1 MRWLIASLL
10 LCSLAPLSLA
20 ADDTPALINEALD
33 KPVAKLEVNGVLR
46 QAMEKITKDTSVP
59 IEAESEVWDLLPWG
73 EQTNISAKIENQT
86 VRQALQAITRKLGLT
101 FEVKETAVL
110 LEPLPALR
118 RLGRR
123 ATAEELA
130 ALETLASTQ
139 LGLKENHIALKA
151 LADAVD
157 QKLSELKSPFAT
169 EYRPGDVVSEKQEI
183 SIPRNATM
191 LEALECIPK
200 QTGAT
205 WYAWGKSILIVSK
218 EDAVRHQLEKTISA
232 RYDGVDVQQVL
243 TELSSRAGV
252 HFDIEPGAIA
262 RISADLRTIR
272 KFRLENVSISQAL
285 ETLAGITGLGYMVKD
300 SGVYVW
306 NSANAPAGRERIVGL
321 ITLPDL
327 GIQVLVPESQVTAD
341 MREYIHQKT
350 AKELEKLRSMMKEE
364 GWKSTTKPATKPT
377 GDEPL

>member
-1 MRWLIASLL
+1 
-10 LCSLAPLSLA
+10 
-20 ADDTPALINEALD
+20 
-33 KPVAKLEVNGVLR
+33 
-46 QAMEKITKDTSVP
+46 MEKITKDTSVP